1 MLNKRDKALMKVIYK
16 RAIEHDDETF
26 EARPIDLLEDIP
38 YTSDFGCAELDTTIK
53 ALSLDDYF
61 EYSEANVAGERGYRF
76 VLHTKGHAFIREIE
90 SEQRA
95 IKFKVV
101 LSVAGVIGTFILGR
115 IIALIFG

>member
-16 RAIEHDDETF
+16 RAIANADETF
-26 EARPIDLLEDIP
+26 VARPIDLLNDIP
-38 YTSDFGCAELDTTIK
+38 YTSDFSCSELESTIE

-61 EYSEANVAGERGYRF
+61 EYKEVNDDGENAYKF

-115 IIALIFG
+115 VLALIFG